1 MENNFYVRRRAEL
14 VKEINEIEKFFPRCR
29 MDRIRKL
36 AKLDAEHTGD
46 NYDDCLNDAYE
57 KFNNETSKTQ
67 ILWNKTQK

>member
-36 AKLDAEHTGD
+36 AKLDAEHTGKS
-46 NYDDCLNDAYE
+46 YADCLSDVYE
-57 KFNNETSKTQ
+57 KFNNIK
-67 ILWNKTQK
+67 IK